1 MYKLTRMEA
10 ETIRRTDQAD
20 SDIHD
25 LGKNANRLYIHACRN
40 PNLWDKY
47 GDNRKYVLVFLDG
60 ILTYSEYEEKHVEQL
75 RLILI
80 WSGSISY
87 MQC

>member
-20 SDIHD
+20 WDIHD
-25 LGKNANRLYIHACRN
+25 LGKNANRFYICQN

-47 GDNRKYVLVFLDG
+47 GDNRRHLGSFREIWMNVVLAKIVA
-60 ILTYSEYEEKHVEQL
+60 
-75 RLILI
+75 
-80 WSGSISY
+80 
-87 MQC
+87 